1 VVERELLGAE
11 LPMAV
16 PALPLLTKAIDA
28 RFTFAFASNS
38 PLETNC
44 AIADVRPDRAEIW
57 SCLKTPIV
65 AQQLIAEALGLPQSA
80 VTCHVAPGGGSFGR
94 HLFFDAALEAAL
106 ISQRMGKPVKLM
118 WHRTDDFRQGRM
130 HPMSTCRV
138 KATYRGNEVLSF
150 EQRHTSAVTDWG
162 HGLGE
167 ILSAKLDQLPGGGQG
182 YSQTVFALSQ
192 NLPYR
197 FGAGTQLVNETDA
210 GFNTG
215 SMRNIYSPNVTTAR
229 ELVVDRLAAAM
240 GVDPYQ
246 FRRQF
251 LDDDRLLRTLDAAAR
266 AGRWGRA
273 MAPGTAQG
281 IAVHSEYK
289 SRAAVLVEVDCRP
302 STVHRHVEHGFT
314 GPRVTRAVCAVDV
327 GLPVNPLGLEAQMQG
342 GVMDGIALALTFSL
356 HVRDGYALEGSWDDA
371 FYTRQWNSP
380 SQIEVVV
387 LPPTSDVAGG
397 AGELAVAPA
406 MAAVACAYARATG
419 TLPTRFPVN
428 HDRTD
433 LGFEVFPTVPPVPPS
448 PVDGLA
454 TH

>member
-1 VVERELLGAE
+1 
-11 LPMAV
+11 
-16 PALPLLTKAIDA
+16 
-28 RFTFAFASNS
+28 
-38 PLETNC
+38 
-44 AIADVRPDRAEIW
+44 
-57 SCLKTPIV
+57 
-65 AQQLIAEALGLPQSA
+65 
-80 VTCHVAPGGGSFGR
+80 
-94 HLFFDAALEAAL
+94 
-106 ISQRMGKPVKLM
+106 MGKPVKLM

-138 KATYRGNEVLSF
+138 KATYRGGDVLSF

-167 ILSAKLDQLPGGGQG
+167 ILSAKLDELPGGGQG
-182 YSQTVFALSQ
+182 YSQAVFALTQ

-197 FGAGTQLVNETDA
+197 FGVGTQLLNETDA

-240 GVDPYQ
+240 GLDPYEL
-246 FRRQF
+246 RRRF
-251 LDDDRLLRTLDAAAR
+251 LDDERLLGVLDAAAN
-266 AGRWGRA
+266 AGVWGRA

-289 SRAAVLVEVDCRP
+289 SRAAVLVEIDCRP
-302 STVHRHVEHGFT
+302 ATVQRHVEHGFT

-342 GVMDGIALALTFSL
+342 GVMDGIALALTFSVHL
-356 HVRDGYALEGSWDDA
+356 RDGNALEGSWDDA

-380 SQIEVVV
+380 SVIEVVV

-419 TLPTRFPVN
+419 AMPTRFPVN
-428 HDRTD
+428 HGRSD
-433 LGFEVFPTVPPVPPS
+433 LGFEAFPTVPPIPPS
-448 PVDGLA
+448 PTDGLPS
-454 TH
+454 